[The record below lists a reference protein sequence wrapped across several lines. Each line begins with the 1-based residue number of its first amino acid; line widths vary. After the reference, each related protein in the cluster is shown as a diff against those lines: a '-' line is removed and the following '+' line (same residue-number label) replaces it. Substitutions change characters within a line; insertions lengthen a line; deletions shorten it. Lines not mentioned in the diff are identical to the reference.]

1 MTQAKSQ
8 ALRTEA
14 FAILQGGVMGL
25 LERKFGHVE
34 IAGSVALDLMVLP
47 DIDLYT
53 RLELTEVH
61 KLYDLVSKLAVQ
73 LERQGFTLASTA
85 VHNEYALP
93 NPEFPATPGLYGG
106 FTFLGGKA
114 QRQWKL
120 DFWGWSSSQYEDRQ
134 KAHHNLAK
142 RLKTADYELIF
153 RLKNAPGYGK
163 TFFSMD
169 VYTFVLAEAGNSLDD
184 LERFMQKRSSRVP
197 GA

>member
-25 LERKFGHVE
+25 LKRKFGHVE

-61 KLYDLVSKLAVQ
+61 KLYDLVPKLAVQ
-73 LERQGFTLASTA
+73 LERQGFALARTA

-93 NPEFPATPGLYGG
+93 DPEFPATPRLYGG
-106 FTFLGGKA
+106 FTFVGGKA
-114 QRQWKL
+114 QRRWKL
-120 DFWGWSSSQYEDRQ
+120 DFWGWSSQYEERQ
-134 KAHHNLAK
+134 KAHHDLAK
-142 RLKTADYELIF
+142 RLKTADCELILH
-153 RLKNAPGYGK
+153 LKNAPGYGK

-184 LERFMQKRSSRVP
+184 LERFMQKRSSRAP